1 VFLLRPAYPADLSEL
16 LELARLLDGPNLPP
30 DQEFLRERLIRSEAA
45 FESVGEPAPD
55 REYQFVLLDHTDR
68 VVGTSAVFSKHGS
81 PASPHISL
89 RVGEEVRRSP
99 STGIE
104 IRHRTLQL
112 QASEDGPSELGA
124 LILHPEVRGRPGSP
138 GKLLSWG
145 RLAYIARQLHCFEDS
160 ILAELRAALD
170 PAGRNAFW
178 DAFGGRFT
186 GMSFTEADR
195 YSAQDKSF
203 ILDLFPD
210 TPFYAALL
218 EDEVAM
224 EIGEVHPDARPA
236 LELLKRAG
244 LRWTG
249 EIDPFDAGPMYGAP
263 LSEVT
268 PVCDTC
274 FGAIAPREP
283 GPHSELHIIAVDT
296 GQRFRAVAAAATQ
309 AADGIR
315 ISKEART
322 RLAVEDG
329 DETSLTPLPGA
340 GGRKPA

>member
-1 VFLLRPAYPADLSEL
+1 VFLLRPARLADLPEL
-16 LELARLLDGPNLPP
+16 LALARLLDGPNLPP
-30 DQEFLRERLIRSEAA
+30 DPEFLRERLARSEAA
-45 FESVGEPAPD
+45 FASADGPHPE
-55 REYQFVLLDHTDR
+55 REYQFVLLDPTQR
-68 VVGTSAVFSKHGS
+68 VVGTSALFSKHGS
-81 PASPHISL
+81 PGSPHISL
-89 RVGEEVRRSP
+89 RVGEEVRCSQ

-112 QASEDGPSELGA
+112 HASKDGPSELGA
-124 LILHPEVRGRPGSP
+124 LILQPEMRGRPGSP

-145 RLAYIARQLHCFEDS
+145 RLAYIAGHLGSFEDTL
-160 ILAELRAALD
+160 LAELRADLD

-178 DAFGGRFT
+178 EAFGGRFT
-186 GMSFTEADR
+186 GMSFVEADR
-195 YSAQDKSF
+195 MSARDKSF

-218 EDEVAM
+218 ADEVA
-224 EIGEVHPDARPA
+224 EQIGQVHPDARPA
-236 LELLKRAG
+236 LELLERAG

-268 PVCDTC
+268 PIVDTS

-283 GPHSELHIIAVDT
+283 GPGTEPRIVVAGT
-296 GQRFRAVAAAATQ
+296 GRQFRAVAAPAMR

-315 ISKEART
+315 ICKEART
-322 RLAVEDG
+322 RLGVDDG
-329 DETSLTPLPGA
+329 DDASLTPMP
-340 GGRKPA
+340 RPAKKESR

>member
-1 VFLLRPAYPADLSEL
+1 VFLLRPARPEDLPGL

-30 DQEFLRERLIRSEAA
+30 DREFLRERLIRSEAA
-45 FESVGEPAPD
+45 FESVDGPHPD
-55 REYQFVLLDHTDR
+55 REYQFVLLDPTDR
-68 VVGTSAVFSKHGS
+68 VVGTSAVFSKHGT
-81 PASPHISL
+81 PGSPHISL
-89 RVGEEVRRSP
+89 RVAEEVRRSP

-112 QASEDGPSELGA
+112 QATEDGPSELGA
-124 LILHPEVRGRPGSP
+124 LILHPEMRGHPGSP

-145 RLAYIARQLHCFEDS
+145 RLAYIARHLNCFEDS

-170 PAGRNAFW
+170 PAGHNAFW

-186 GMSFTEADR
+186 GMPFAEADR

-218 EDEVAM
+218 EDEVTTQ
-224 EIGEVHPDARPA
+224 IGEVHPDARPA

-274 FGAIAPREP
+274 FGAIAPRGP
-283 GPHSELHIIAVDT
+283 GPHTDPHIITVDT
-296 GQRFRAVAAAATQ
+296 GRRFRAVAAPATQ
-309 AADGIR
+309 AADGMR
-315 ISKEART
+315 VCKEART
-322 RLAVEDG
+322 RLAVGDG
-329 DETSLTPLPGA
+329 DEASLTPLPRPA
-340 GGRKPA
+340 RKEPS